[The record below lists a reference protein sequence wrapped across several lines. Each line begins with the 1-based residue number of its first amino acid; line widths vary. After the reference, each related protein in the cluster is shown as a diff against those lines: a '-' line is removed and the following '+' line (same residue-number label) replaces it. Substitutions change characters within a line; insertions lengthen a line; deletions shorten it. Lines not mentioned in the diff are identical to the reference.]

1 MWVPSVPIP
10 AELGKPRLCGVTH
23 ISTQHKEPSAVHRS
37 WMLKS
42 ILDGSNPRSIN
53 LANPNR
59 RSPILTQDK
68 RWIWRMPLSNAATNK
83 HNGNPPQFTGIS
95 QNLLSFWSVKQ
106 LNGFEC
112 KVLIEKLSF
121 GSMCMWTKVKGKSK
135 TLALPPPPLVN
146 SLVVKARP
154 QRNFTGQWE
163 IDSLKV
169 KKRLD
174 RGWPQSSN
182 R

>member
-59 RSPILTQDK
+59 RSPLLTQDR
-68 RWIWRMPLSNAATNK
+68 RWIWWAPLSNTAIDRR
-83 HNGNPPQFTGIS
+83 NGNSQQFTGIS
-95 QNLLSFWSVKQ
+95 QNLLSFWSAKQ
-106 LNGFEC
+106 LNGFEGR
-112 KVLIEKLSF
+112 VLIEKLSF
-121 GSMCMWTKVKGKSK
+121 GYMCMWTKVKGKSK
-135 TLALPPPPLVN
+135 TLAPPFPTVIQ
-146 SLVVKARP
+146 VGIVEKM
-154 QRNFTGQWE
+154 
-163 IDSLKV
+163 
-169 KKRLD
+169 RLTS
-174 RGWPQSSN
+174 G
-182 R
+182 